1 MSYDNLNNALSL
13 VFRKLKMPSLLKGAG
28 FKKRNGF
35 GASVS
40 DIVFMLLS
48 SCFYRS
54 NKSIYGNFGHSDR
67 VPVCTSKSSIY
78 RFLSNERNNW
88 RLLNLKLAKEVI
100 DSFTKLSDADR
111 RYCLILDDSMLE
123 SRKGKEVELLSR
135 QYDHVSKTFIK
146 GFNCLQLGW
155 SDGVSYV
162 PVASALLSTPK
173 EENRYCEATDSI
185 DKRTSGYKRRVEAM
199 SRKPNVAV
207 NLIKQSQNTGIS
219 ADYVLMDSWFTTE
232 PFIKEIKDIGLDVIG
247 MVKPLRQRYQYKGQ
261 LLDLHKLFKAIPNKK
276 SGDIICSAIVKT
288 KGDIPIKLVFIRNRN
303 CSNEYLALLS
313 TDTSLDCEEIV
324 RLYARRWLIE
334 TNFRA
339 QKQYFSL
346 GTESSARDYDNLFA
360 FMNISSI
367 RYIML
372 EFIRRYNID
381 ERSLGELFRSTCQ
394 QLEDI
399 PFVSAIESLMLSF
412 NNIAKKLFEA
422 KVLKKNCFAKAQKII
437 TDSLSDWFTGICRYL
452 KQILGDPIAT

>member
-88 RLLNLKLAKEVI
+88 RLLN
-100 DSFTKLSDADR
+100 
-111 RYCLILDDSMLE
+111 
-123 SRKGKEVELLSR
+123 
-135 QYDHVSKTFIK
+135 HVSKTFIK

-247 MVKPLRQRYQYKGQ
+247 MVKPLRQRYQYQGQ

-339 QKQYFSL
+339 QKQYFRL